1 MYPAVFYS
9 SDYPEIRSQN
19 LTSPPTIRK
28 VRMSFHEGTAAPCVD
43 LFLIP
48 TYFAGTREDK
58 KMPGTRLGEIP
69 PVYPAFV

>member
-1 MYPAVFYS
+1 M
-9 SDYPEIRSQN
+9 
-19 LTSPPTIRK
+19 RK
-28 VRMSFHEGTAAPCVD
+28 VRMSFHEGAAAPCVD